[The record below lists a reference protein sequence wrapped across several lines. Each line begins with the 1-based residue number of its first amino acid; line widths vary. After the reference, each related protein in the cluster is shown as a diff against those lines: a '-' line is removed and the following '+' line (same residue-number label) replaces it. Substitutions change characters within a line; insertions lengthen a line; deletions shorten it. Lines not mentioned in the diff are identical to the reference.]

1 MKRLFITLLAAMCG
15 LGLAKAQILV
25 GGGALT
31 GSVESNSIYYFNDP
45 VVGEELDAT
54 FGSNNHI
61 KIDYNRGRLSAGLQG
76 DIYLPALQGYELRN
90 YGAADPAFALATKF
104 ISYRGDNFGLTLGDF
119 YDQFGNGLVY
129 RSFEDRQLG
138 LNNSTEGLR
147 ATFKPTDYLSLKAI
161 VGRPRLYLEYAESL
175 LAGVDASMWL
185 SDVLGWN
192 EAMMAVEASYLMRYE
207 SLDKQDMGFGWRGLE
222 TPLLNLWSARTSF
235 DWKGM
240 TLKAEYAGKS
250 ADLGSVVA
258 DQAKPGTALLAEAG
272 YTKGTF
278 SVMAQTRILSRMSTM
293 LSLYGSGTG
302 NMLNYLPALT
312 RQHTYM
318 LANLNPLQVIPDGE
332 IGAQID
338 VFYKIRNRKVR
349 YDSWTL
355 HANFSTAYT
364 LRGDQAITRERLMF
378 WRDFNFDVERQW
390 SREWKATFFYSLQ
403 QFIPHNDMAHPEVC
417 TSNIFVGDVS
427 YKINKKNSVRVE
439 AQYLF
444 SNDYEGDWVAALVEF
459 NMAPRWSIFVS
470 DMYNHQRL
478 ERRQN
483 YHNGVEKINYYSVGA
498 SYTQGRT
505 RAQLSYGRN
514 RAGMVCSGGVCRYSP
529 AYTGLNLMLST
540 SF

>member
-1 MKRLFITLLAAMCG
+1 
-15 LGLAKAQILV
+15 
-25 GGGALT
+25 
-31 GSVESNSIYYFNDP
+31 
-45 VVGEELDAT
+45 
-54 FGSNNHI
+54 
-61 KIDYNRGRLSAGLQG
+61 
-76 DIYLPALQGYELRN
+76 
-90 YGAADPAFALATKF
+90 
-104 ISYRGDNFGLTLGDF
+104 
-119 YDQFGNGLVY
+119 
-129 RSFEDRQLG
+129 
-138 LNNSTEGLR
+138 
-147 ATFKPTDYLSLKAI
+147 
-161 VGRPRLYLEYAESL
+161 
-175 LAGVDASMWL
+175 
-185 SDVLGWN
+185 
-192 EAMMAVEASYLMRYE
+192 
-207 SLDKQDMGFGWRGLE
+207 
-222 TPLLNLWSARTSF
+222 
-235 DWKGM
+235 
-240 TLKAEYAGKS
+240 
-250 ADLGSVVA
+250 
-258 DQAKPGTALLAEAG
+258 
-272 YTKGTF
+272 
-278 SVMAQTRILSRMSTM
+278 
-293 LSLYGSGTG
+293 
-302 NMLNYLPALT
+302 
-312 RQHTYM
+312 
-318 LANLNPLQVIPDGE
+318 
-332 IGAQID
+332 
-338 VFYKIRNRKVR
+338 
-349 YDSWTL
+349 
-355 HANFSTAYT
+355 
-364 LRGDQAITRERLMF
+364 MF